1 MEAVTMAKSKKTKRV
16 MTCSKCG
23 MEGFNSRNCP
33 TKTHPWTALT
43 MEEVSKITSV
53 LGIDKTEISD
63 AQIAFAI
70 SKRNEG
76 ETVEPL
82 AWYYHTNAS
91 ALNTPDEPD
100 TNEDVAKKLAAAF
113 EGSDD
118 VEDESEE
125 SEESEDELSSE
136 EMLVLSVGEDE
147 LIDIKQ
153 QFDSEVWYLCT
164 NDAMKDNADQLC
176 PTSAVGNSTIEA
188 WTEAETGYI
197 TFSTMIQINGKMIDH
212 HIQYTEEIPTGEE
225 LAKDFIKLSLSK
237 IEAGK
242 AEIVEKLAK
251 AQAEAEAQAQA
262 QADAEAKA
270 QAQAD
275 AEAKAQ
281 AQADAQVK
289 QVVLTD
295 DSTLVGFETTETGYK
310 LLFNGPDG
318 FVQGEKDMGFSL
330 AAQLGFDDVER
341 LVMSCNGELRLCA
354 VPSDQIVLLENMK
367 PNAIPFSLWE
377 TLDFDPSDSEHWLTS
392 KLDEAEAPILLGVR
406 KAPTGKTWVV
416 KAVCVA

>member
-100 TNEDVAKKLAAAF
+100 TNEDVAKLAAAF

>member
-1 MEAVTMAKSKKTKRV
+1 
-16 MTCSKCG
+16 

-33 TKTHPWTALT
+33 TKTHSWTALT

-53 LGIDKTEISD
+53 LGIDKTEISE
-63 AQIAFAI
+63 AQIAYAI

-82 AWYYHTNAS
+82 AWYYHANAS

-100 TNEDVAKKLAAAF
+100 TNEDVTKKLAAAF

-125 SEESEDELSSE
+125 SEESEEELSSE

-153 QFDSEVWYLCT
+153 QFDSEIWYLCT
-164 NDAMKDNADQLC
+164 NDAMKNSDEQLC

-197 TFSTMIQINGKMIDH
+197 TFSALIQINGKMIDH
-212 HIQYTEEIPTGEE
+212 HIQYTSSIPTGEE
-225 LAKDFIKLSLSK
+225 LAKDFIKLSLSE

-251 AQAEAEAQAQA
+251 AQEQAKADAQAESQAKEQEQA
-262 QADAEAKA
+262 QEQAKA
-270 QAQAD
+270 QA
-275 AEAKAQ
+275 
-281 AQADAQVK
+281 
-289 QVVLTD
+289 VLTD

-318 FVQGEKDMGFSL
+318 FIQGEKDMGFSL

-392 KLDEAEAPILLGVR
+392 KLDEAESPILLGVR